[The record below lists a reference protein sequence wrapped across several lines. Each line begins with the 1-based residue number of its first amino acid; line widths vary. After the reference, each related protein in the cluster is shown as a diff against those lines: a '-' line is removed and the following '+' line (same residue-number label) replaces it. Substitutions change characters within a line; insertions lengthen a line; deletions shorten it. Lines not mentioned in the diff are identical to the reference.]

1 MDFKENFRLSN
12 GGNEL
17 SYDYYNKRQIS
28 CLGVALIFRD
38 ETNKEVIQYVSYL
51 SEILSHDSLF
61 SGDVLDK
68 FFDELSNN
76 FKYAHIF
83 TDCGPHFRSK
93 KFIYRVKRATEI
105 RNKGI
110 SLHFFCEYHGKC
122 IVDGHFG
129 RISDLF
135 KNRGDIRKIDSI
147 YELRDLFE
155 LKAKN
160 IFNNVFLRFMN
171 VNLGPKKLMR

>member
-1 MDFKENFRLSN
+1 MPKRITDVCGICEIGKSLEKIDASRLNEEEKKEYERDVIILQKHIEVYQNQRESFNYIRNNLSSEECLIVMDFKENFRLSN

-28 CLGVALIFRD
+28 CLGVALIFKD

-76 FKYAHIF
+76 FKYVHIY

-93 KFIYRVKRATEI
+93 
-105 RNKGI
+105 
-110 SLHFFCEYHGKC
+110 
-122 IVDGHFG
+122 
-129 RISDLF
+129 
-135 KNRGDIRKIDSI
+135 
-147 YELRDLFE
+147 
-155 LKAKN
+155 
-160 IFNNVFLRFMN
+160 
-171 VNLGPKKLMR
+171 